1 VKVSW
6 RRRQLGH
13 EFIGTGLIVQMDS
26 QDFGWLTRGKV
37 NGVVDGNFSAIGSY

>member
-6 RRRQLGH
+6 RRWQLSH
-13 EFIGTGLIVQMDS
+13 ELIGAGLIVQVDS
-26 QDFGWLTRGKV
+26 QDFGWFTRGKV